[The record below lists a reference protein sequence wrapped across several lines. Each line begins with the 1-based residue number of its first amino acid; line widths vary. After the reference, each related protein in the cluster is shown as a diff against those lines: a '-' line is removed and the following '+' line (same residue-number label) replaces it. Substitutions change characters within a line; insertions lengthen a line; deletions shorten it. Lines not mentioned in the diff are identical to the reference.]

1 MKEYSTQGASPQSSL
16 SILDQKKHLHLAH
29 VCLVKPE
36 SWKKLSDRPSLT
48 EWQRVVA

>member
-1 MKEYSTQGASPQSSL
+1 
-16 SILDQKKHLHLAH
+16 LHLAH

-36 SWKKLSDRPSLT
+36 SWKKLSDMPSLT